1 VFQTADGYITLGAS
15 KEKFWQALCGII
27 GQPEL
32 AADPRFKTNADRVA
46 NNPALIEILQNILGT
61 RPSAHWLAAL
71 GKAGIPSEAV
81 LSYDEALAHPQG
93 QARGLAQVFE
103 DAERGPIQHLA
114 PPLRLEGTPARI
126 TRRAPDLGEHNA
138 EIRAW
143 LAQG

>member
-1 VFQTADGYITLGAS
+1 
-15 KEKFWQALCGII
+15 
-27 GQPEL
+27 
-32 AADPRFKTNADRVA
+32 
-46 NNPALIEILQNILGT
+46 
-61 RPSAHWLAAL
+61 LAAL

-143 LAQG
+143 LAQGLRRWRE